1 MTFDK
6 PIIIQVQDPVTEEWS
21 DAFDRRLLAKVN
33 KTGGGTSFN
42 AGAEQY
48 HVSLTFEVRYLKK
61 LEDIALGVQ
70 PFRIVYGGRTF
81 KVTDYDDFKQQ
92 HRTVKL
98 VGVLYG

>member
-6 PIIIQVQDPVTEEWS
+6 PIKIHVQDPETEEWA

-33 KTGGGTSFN
+33 KTGGGSDFN

-61 LEDIALGVQ
+61 LEDIAFGVQ
-70 PFRIVYGGRTF
+70 PFRIVYKGRTF